1 MLDDGCGRAGGME
14 SAAVAGASQ
23 LAPVLARAA
32 VQQLL
37 GRPADL
43 DMDRL
48 SLQRAALGMKTCM
61 AASSEAGVLDIRRM
75 DTWEQL
81 ATLQA
86 AGVGQVGYEA
96 RLEAEEAAAHALERR
111 SR

>member
-1 MLDDGCGRAGGME
+1 MAAGVQG
-14 SAAVAGASQ
+14 ARKARPWLGASQ

-43 DMDRL
+43 NMDRL
-48 SLQRAALGMKTCM
+48 SLQRAALGMASM
-61 AASSEAGVLDIRRM
+61 PASSEAGALELRRM

-86 AGVGQVGYEA
+86 AGAGQVGYEA

-111 SR
+111 AR